1 MENRERDKV
10 SRINGGPTEGGEV
23 NRKTEEDRAG
33 STFGQKIHRSED
45 PLDEQGRQD
54 RSGSS
59 EGNH

>member
-10 SRINGGPTEGGEV
+10 SRNNDGPTEGGEV

-45 PLDEQGRQD
+45 PLNDAQRD
-54 RSGSS
+54 SSGSS

>member
-1 MENRERDKV
+1 MENRERDQV
-10 SRINGGPTEGGEV
+10 SRNNDGPTEGGEV
-23 NRKTEEDRAG
+23 NRQTEEIRGG

-45 PLDEQGRQD
+45 PLDEQGKQD